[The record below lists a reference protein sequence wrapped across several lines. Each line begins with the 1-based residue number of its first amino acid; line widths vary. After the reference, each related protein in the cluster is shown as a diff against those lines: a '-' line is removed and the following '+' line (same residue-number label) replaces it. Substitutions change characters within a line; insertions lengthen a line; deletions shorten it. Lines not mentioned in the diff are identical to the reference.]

1 MIGGGASLL
10 DRKEEKQGSFFLV
23 LFCTIALVNYV
34 DRGALNAVLT
44 NLKKG
49 LCLSTAE
56 SGVVVSAFTVGYIV
70 AAPLFAH
77 LSGTEM
83 FAGKSFKLMGFGLLC
98 FSVGSLCSFL
108 SAIAGMFY
116 PLLLARV
123 LVGVGEAAFLVLAPP
138 FIDRIA
144 PDDSKGLWLALFYA
158 TIPFGMAIGFG
169 LGGFIGQNLDD
180 HYYYLFLIDGVLMAP
195 FLVIAFGAPATWDQ
209 AGAAPA
215 TMMDHS
221 EPFWVAPMKLLRQ
234 PTYVCLAMGYACYTF
249 TIGGFSVFAPQFLQ
263 YTYDMQQDRA
273 NLIFGGITALTGLVG
288 TASGGYLLERI
299 KSGEAATPVEAT
311 ALSTVM
317 MVVSLPLCFCAFL
330 VDSKWAFFAFL
341 FVAELAIFAKEG
353 PINSAM
359 LWSVGEDLKPHAMAF
374 SMLIAHLFGDIPSPP
389 ILGFLLDNTADYA
402 GTYMCKPGMKPDPVS
417 SKRKKRGCTALR
429 TQFTHYLRFRT

>member
-1 MIGGGASLL
+1 MDAGEDSLL
-10 DRKEEKQGSFFLV
+10 HRSEGRAGSFFLA
-23 LFCTIALVNYV
+23 LFCTIALVNYI

-44 NLKKG
+44 NLQPG
-49 LCLSTAE
+49 MCLSTSE
-56 SGVVVSAFTVGYIV
+56 SGVVVSSFTVGYIA

-77 LSGTEM
+77 LSGTDR
-83 FAGKSFKLMGFGLLC
+83 FAGKSFRLMGFGLLC
-98 FSVGSLCSFL
+98 FSVGSLCSFVC
-108 SAIAGMFY
+108 AKFVVYY
-116 PLLLARV
+116 PLLVARG

-138 FIDRIA
+138 FIDQVA

-169 LGGFIGQNLDD
+169 LGGFLGQLLGKQ
-180 HYYYLFLIDGVLMAP
+180 YYYVFLLDSALMVPFIVLA
-195 FLVIAFGAPATWDQ
+195 VGAPASWER
-209 AGAAPA
+209 AGTAPA
-215 TMMDHS
+215 ERKDHS
-221 EPFWVAPMKLLRQ
+221 EPFWVPPMKLLRQ

-263 YTYDMQQDRA
+263 YTYEMQQGTA

-288 TASGGYLLERI
+288 TAAGGWLLERV
-299 KSGEAATPVEAT
+299 KAGDSATPVEA
-311 ALSTVM
+311 AGLSTVM

-330 VDSKWAFFAFL
+330 VDSKEAFFGFL
-341 FVAELAIFAKEG
+341 FLAELAIFAKEG

-389 ILGFLLDNTADYA
+389 FLGFLLDYTADYE
-402 GTYMCKPGMKPDPVS
+402 GTYMCKPGMKPNPVS
-417 SKRKKRGCTALR
+417 TATQDATLPWQLR
-429 TQFTHYLRFRT
+429 T